1 MALRRGAFVTSDLE
15 RTFPRRPDRDLVTNG
30 LYQVADWRTG
40 HLLTYTTV
48 ELTFGIDGY
57 QQLADDAEL
66 GRRVARWRDRNPD
79 LAAQLDAEAAL
90 DALAGDRA

>member
-1 MALRRGAFVTSDLE
+1 VTTELE
-15 RTFPRRPDRDLVTNG
+15 RTFPRRPDRELLTHG
-30 LYQVADWRTG
+30 PYQLADWRTG
-40 HLLTYTTV
+40 HLLTCTTV

-66 GRRVARWRDRNPD
+66 GRRVTRWRDRNPD

-90 DALAGDRA
+90 DALAGGRG